1 MKKEEVHPNPDSQ
14 LLLSPEYFLEKLNDV
29 RSKLG
34 LRKGPATLW
43 MKERESEDI
52 ILPQEMDLSN
62 GINTM
67 SRTLADFE
75 KGIAIFTGL
84 PNCGKS
90 TLLIN
95 MELQS
100 LQLNPDLIV
109 VDLSFDDPIDKR
121 YQQWVASLT
130 GLYYQDITTDTEL
143 SEDKKNKRKK
153 ADEFIDQ
160 MIKDGRLH
168 LYSEFDRFKD
178 KNGRDLEV
186 EFLKISNIVKLM
198 SNIRRKYPD
207 KKIAM
212 FVDAWNDL
220 DLQMGRTDSEVQA
233 AQAAAK
239 TLKLRAEEN
248 DIRLIIS
255 AHLRKTQGRTP
266 ALEDLKGS
274 NYLSFAAV
282 WVGIV
287 RNEFRENTMNNPLMY
302 EYGNKLI
309 PILTVRNVKNKVS
322 TWDMDL
328 YYALLSGQ
336 GTVIP
341 LTREEY
347 SVVRSE
353 AMGKI
358 KD

>member
-1 MKKEEVHPNPDSQ
+1 MADNNQERILTLPS
-14 LLLSPEYFLEKLNDV
+14 EYFIEKLNEA

-34 LRKGPATLW
+34 QRRGPATLW
-43 MKERESEDI
+43 LKEHENEDI
-52 ILPQEMDLSN
+52 IRPQEMDLSN

-75 KGIAIFTGL
+75 RGIAIFTGL

-90 TLLIN
+90 TLLVN

-100 LQLNPDLIV
+100 LKLNDDLIV

-130 GLYYQDITTDTEL
+130 GLYYQDITTDTDLGER
-143 SEDKKNKRKK
+143 ERNKRVE
-153 ADEFIDQ
+153 ADKFLDG
-160 MIKDGRLH
+160 MINAGRLH
-168 LYSEFDRFKD
+168 PYSEFDKFKGRD
-178 KNGRDLEV
+178 GRDLEV
-186 EFLKISNIVKLM
+186 EFLKVSNIVKLM
-198 SNIRRKYPD
+198 AQMRKRFPNNR
-207 KKIAM
+207 IAM

-220 DLQMGRTDSEVQA
+220 DLQMGRTDTETQA
-233 AQAAAK
+233 AQNAAK
-239 TLKLRAEEN
+239 MLKLRAEEN

-255 AHLRKTQGRTP
+255 AHLRKTQGRIP
-266 ALEDLKGS
+266 SLEDLKGS

-287 RNEFRENTMNNPLMY
+287 RNEYRENTANDPLMY
-302 EYGNKLI
+302 EYGNKLV
-309 PILTVRNVKNKVS
+309 PIITCRNVKNKVS

-336 GTVIP
+336 GTIIP

-347 SVVRSE
+347 ELTRAEALGKVRN
-353 AMGKI
+353 G
-358 KD
+358 